1 MNDQRRSLIRTINLL
16 CILVC
21 TVLSILAVATA
32 RTDLIRPSN
41 KRIVSF
47 VMMAVYI
54 ASFAVNMSPR
64 TSQTIKSSFMLL
76 TFVVCECL
84 STYATT
90 SPMVFAIL
98 AMFSAGIVYFN
109 CVKII
114 HIWHALINSL
124 ILILFSFALGSGI
137 GSMLFPQKFFQFE
150 LVEVIASIVGI
161 IIADVF
167 FISML
172 NGRMVAEEAKQEQD
186 RSMDELLKIIEA
198 KADEATNATRSKS
211 DFLASMS
218 HEIRTPIN
226 SILGMNEM
234 INRETREPEIR
245 KYSEDIVQAGNMLM
259 SLVNNILD
267 FSTIESGKMEILPVK
282 YDLGMLI
289 NDLRIFTANRAEKKG
304 LKFVIDCVTDVPR
317 LLHGDEIRIKQ
328 IISNMLTNAVKYTEK
343 GTVTLKID
351 YDKADERSVFLKVA
365 VVDTG
370 RGMRQEDMEKLFK
383 PFERIEEIKNRHI
396 EGTGLGM
403 NIVQQLLTLMGS
415 KLEVTSEYGKGSTF
429 HFVIRQEV
437 VSWKEIGDVNV
448 AVTEKQD
455 QTSIRSR
462 FTAPDAKIL
471 VVDDIAM
478 NLNVF
483 AGLLKRTKIKITKA
497 ASGEEAIEKARE
509 TEFDI
514 LFIDHMMPEM
524 DGIETMERIKKDR
537 FALCRNKP
545 MVALTA
551 NAISGAREFYLEKGF
566 ANYLS
571 KPIDSKSLEKMIM
584 ELLPQELVI
593 SGPDATGGE

>member
-1 MNDQRRSLIRTINLL
+1 MNDARRSLIRAINHL

-21 TVLSILAVATA
+21 TVLSLFTVITA
-32 RTDLIRPSN
+32 STDLIRPSN
-41 KRIVSF
+41 KRIVII
-47 VMMAVYI
+47 VMLAVYTT
-54 ASFAVNMSPR
+54 SFIINMAPR
-64 TSQTIKSSFMLL
+64 TTQTLKSLFMLIS
-76 TFVVCECL
+76 FVVCECL
-84 STYATT
+84 ATYATT

-109 CVKII
+109 CVKSI
-114 HIWHALINSL
+114 HIWHALINSI

-137 GSMLFPQKFFQFE
+137 GSKLFPQKFFQFE
-150 LVEVIASIVGI
+150 LIEVVASIVGI
-161 IIADVF
+161 IIADAF

-186 RSMDELLKIIEA
+186 RSMDELLRIIEA
-198 KADEATNATRSKS
+198 KADDARNATRSKS

-267 FSTIESGKMEILPVK
+267 FSKIESGKMEILPVK

-304 LKFVIDCVTDVPR
+304 LKFVIDCVPDVPR
-317 LLHGDEIRIKQ
+317 LLNGDEIRIKQ
-328 IISNMLTNAVKYTEK
+328 IISNILTNAVKYTEK

-351 YDKADERSVFLKVA
+351 YDKADERSIFLKVA
-365 VVDTG
+365 VEDTG

-429 HFVIRQEV
+429 RFVVRQEV
-437 VSWKEIGDVNV
+437 VSWKELGDVNA
-448 AVTEKQD
+448 AVTGKRD
-455 QTSIRSR
+455 QTSSQSR
-462 FTAPDAKIL
+462 FTAPNAKIL

-571 KPIDSKSLEKMIM
+571 KPIDSKTLEKMIM
-584 ELLPQELVI
+584 ELLPPELVI
-593 SGPDATGGE
+593 SGQDAAVGE

>member
-1 MNDQRRSLIRTINLL
+1 MNDARRSLIRAINHL
-16 CILVC
+16 CIFVC
-21 TVLSILAVATA
+21 TVLSLFTVITA
-32 RTDLIRPSN
+32 STDLIRPSN
-41 KRIVSF
+41 KRIVIV
-47 VMMAVYI
+47 VMLAVYLTSYI
-54 ASFAVNMSPR
+54 VNMLSR
-64 TSQTIKSSFMLL
+64 STQTIKSFFMLL
-76 TFVVCECL
+76 SFVVCECL
-84 STYATT
+84 ATYATT

-109 CVKII
+109 CVKSI
-114 HIWHALINSL
+114 HIWHALINSI
-124 ILILFSFALGSGI
+124 ILILFSFALGSGV
-137 GSMLFPQKFFQFE
+137 GSRLFPQKFFQFE
-150 LVEVIASIVGI
+150 LIEVVASIVGI
-161 IIADVF
+161 IIADAF

-186 RSMDELLKIIEA
+186 RSMDELLRIIEA
-198 KADEATNATRSKS
+198 KADEARNATKSKS

-267 FSTIESGKMEILPVK
+267 FSKIESGKMEILPVK

-304 LKFVIDCVTDVPR
+304 LKFIIDCVPDVPR
-317 LLHGDEIRIKQ
+317 LLNGDEIRIKQ
-328 IISNMLTNAVKYTEK
+328 IISNILTNAVKYTEK

-365 VVDTG
+365 VEDTG
-370 RGMRQEDMEKLFK
+370 RGMRQEDMEKLFN

-415 KLEVTSEYGKGSTF
+415 NLEVTSEYGKGSTF
-429 HFVIRQEV
+429 RFVVRQEV
-437 VSWKEIGDVNV
+437 VSWKELGDVNA
-448 AVTEKQD
+448 AVTEKRD
-455 QTSIRSR
+455 QTGGRSQ

-497 ASGEEAIEKARE
+497 ASGEEAIRKARE

-571 KPIDSKSLEKMIM
+571 KPIDSKTLEKMIM
-584 ELLPQELVI
+584 ELLPPELVI
-593 SGPDATGGE
+593 SGQDASVGE